1 MIGTSTSTK
10 VKISNIL
17 DSQILDFIHEES
29 PDFKDFLNQYYISEE
44 REFGST
50 YISDNLTSLKNISDT
65 SNNILNVSV
74 PNILAADPSRSYDS
88 SINAF
93 DDEIPVTTTD
103 GYPDQYG
110 LFKIDNEIITY
121 TGKTPTSFTGC
132 IRGLSAISSIEKSEY
147 LTFSETDSNEHFT
160 NLQINVD
167 SDGNPIIEEYKV
179 TVESKDETHPYWKVG
194 SNNGYLLNG
203 NQSPSLT
210 LLPGRTYKFNQS
222 DISNSAHPIRFY
234 LEANKTT
241 SYGSKIIGGEEK
253 PANEVIYYADGIK
266 DKVDEYYN
274 SFSTA
279 SVRYIQITVD
289 YGTPTVLHY
298 MCTNHGYMGNAAQI
312 NQNGGRPV
320 LNLSGIFINEFY
332 RKHKSQFL
340 PGFEGREFVDQVNI
354 ENILTRAKDFY
365 RSKGTDT
372 SLEILF
378 KVLFGKSV
386 VIEKPFENT
395 IGSSDSEWVVTDNM
409 IVDVIEGDPFKLIS
423 TKIFQGTF
431 DNPTADGTISNIQE
445 VFLGSKKY
453 YKLSFDK
460 SAHFGS
466 FNIGTKTK
474 ITEKAPDGSS
484 TINVDSTVGF
494 GTAGTFIYKYLDE
507 FLVASYTSKSENQFF
522 GCTGIVDEGIAEN
535 SDIIDDTFIFG
546 YENGDPEKV
555 CTMRITG
562 TISKPSENVSNSK
575 YASVGESIRV
585 NYLGEKATGP
595 KFDTWLYNHSTVLDI
610 EGVFEDTDKTNI
622 ITTKEP
628 LTNFLYQGCKVDIIR
643 YDWAGGTN
651 DDSLRYVPTSVSIL
665 TEGVGYSTA
674 TDVPTKY
681 ESTQTGIGTNLT
693 VGITTAEGSGG
704 AINGVT
710 IIDTGIDYKKDEL
723 IEIIGVGVTP
733 AIIKIDDVAP
743 IGFGKTKPNDP
754 GFGAFTIVDTDVEID
769 VINPENG
776 RITLKKGG
784 KQDFVDKIRPHQIRK
799 KLAYADSSLDELSP
813 NLLTNIQNTYIDDVG
828 NTYVTFSGY
837 PSYPLESTNRS
848 VKVSNFADNEVF
860 IADTNHSF
868 LNGEKIFFEQNPL
881 TVTTVTTKTETTD
894 ADGTIE
900 TETNV
905 SISTSFGLGITN
917 SLGNSVGSGE
927 YYTSIVGI
935 NSFRLAITLEE
946 LRSGNFLKFNPPT
959 TGISTVVEQTAADG
973 LTIMANDSTN
983 FSYLTRTSIVPSGS
997 GSGSSGGFDMGGP
1010 YLHFAGFSGTRW
1022 AVLNKLDARNFEKI
1036 KVYAK
1041 VGNDSNG
1048 GEDPESSNEVLQLDY
1063 GIEGDLFSNFAVIG
1077 TIIPILS
1084 KNESAPNYNDGSLK
1098 VFELDIPDE
1107 AKKENVFFRLI
1118 QRSNDGSNYDHYG
1131 IQKIEITGS
1140 TAGVTTTTTTSVS
1153 GITTCIITPNDL
1165 ANNILSNQNQFKRIL
1180 KTPEIRESEDK
1191 IIGPI
1196 GVQLNGVELYSP
1208 VLEDFVCY
1216 GQIDDVV
1223 VTNKGENYDVVNPP
1237 NVSIASTNG
1246 SGAKLYGHFS
1256 GNISEIVVTHPGF
1269 NYVDTP
1275 QVSVTGGNIDASGKA
1290 LVGEAYMRGFIH
1302 SFSFNDISNLVT
1314 NIDLD
1319 KDSVIHGED
1328 KPHKF
1333 ENGEEVVYTA
1343 TGTPIGIG
1351 STAVGF
1357 DTSRLTSGS
1366 TYFIRKNSEA
1376 SFSLTV
1382 TKSDALSGINTIDFN
1397 EFGTGTHTLRSKKI
1411 RKIIDRISL
1420 PETGVKY
1427 QNRKVVVDSNIYP
1440 PEDPKNNLTTF
1451 TGINKYDNYIFAKNH
1466 GFSDGDIVE
1475 YNFDGTIISGLS
1487 TESIYKISVIDNN
1500 KFKLSDAGTATTI
1513 TNSNYNQKI
1522 YVDLNNIGVGTHTFR
1537 YQDIVVNIKG
1547 NVSAGLVTSTLPSY
1561 YNATAYPIIDGSLD
1575 NVFVQNGGSGYGTTD
1590 ITNYNTAPTLAL
1602 EGGQDAELSP
1612 VINNGKIVNVS
1623 INIEGTGYSSPPILN
1638 VVGTGTTFGKFAKLK
1653 ANVSSVGVNSITS
1666 VDIID
1671 GGKDYISGKTS
1682 INVVPRGVD
1691 AKLKANVHKW
1701 NINAR
1706 QRYSSVLGNDIFKD
1720 TTQVNAEVKLQNKIV
1735 AFYAGVEYRK
1745 SLNDNIDEDKKE
1757 ITPPSKHSPILGW
1770 AYDGNPIYGP
1780 YGYADPVAGIGVT
1793 QLFSSYQLNKIE
1805 DKSLRPDFVD
1815 GYFIEDYLYIGD
1827 RELDQFNGRYG
1838 QTPEFPNGT
1847 YAYFTTETKTSS
1859 QFPYTTFIHR
1869 NKTDEVNYDIDY
1881 KQTDKFIDSGL
1892 YKRNVSPLGL
1902 NEKFRN
1908 YLPLSESLE
1917 TDPELEVTACLPG
1930 KINQITTFE
1939 SGRDYKVG
1947 DTINLNDS
1955 FVDASVGEILGKEI
1969 KKVEEVETNINNLNF
1984 SVKDNVITASGDS
1997 IHNFSN
2003 NDVVEIS
2010 GITSSSYFGI
2020 QGLQKIEVNTTS
2032 TFVSVAIADTTS
2044 TGISTSIKLDVS
2056 TNSGKFKVNDVIQI
2070 DNEKM
2075 LIIGLDKLNDKY
2087 VVSRMHDSSVGGTHN
2102 IDSTVNK
2109 LEKSFT
2115 YKVSGKEIK
2124 DTNVNEEKIAYVNV
2138 TNSIGIGTTYT
2149 SVVVGTAGSSNIT
2162 KSIPP
2167 RAIYIPNHNFKNGD
2181 KVSLVSIGGTII
2193 ASKNDSLT
2201 PDFNLST
2208 INPLYC
2214 VKISNNYIGLSTE
2227 KVGFLTSYVYYKSVQ
2242 DNDFFGKEVQIKT
2255 NENKLIGSA
2264 KRVNG
2269 LVTLGTSHSISV
2281 DETIRLNISPNR
2293 TEKIKFKF
2301 DANLRNLIVNSKTFE
2316 NTGIGTTL
2324 STITIPNHEFKTG
2337 DAVLYNVSTGSPIN
2351 GLSDNKIYYA
2361 IRISENI
2368 IKLSETYK
2376 KATKKRFES
2385 INITGIGSDGIL
2397 SKVNPKIHI
2406 TKGNTLEIDTSD
2418 SSLKI
2423 DGTPLRINF
2432 YSDINFTDKISSNY
2446 IQQNGEIGDGSTD
2459 SKIIIRTDDISLER
2473 FYYRVE
2479 NDNLLDNFANTDIQN
2494 HSTIDIIESK
2504 FNRLQTVT
2512 GVGNTTITFNSKVGS
2527 AETTTYSSYLSSG
2540 FSTAT
2545 YSTNAVN
2552 DQGPITSVKIINF
2565 GKNTNVIPSVTSVGT
2580 TTGINAVFSVLSNDI
2595 AKIEDTDVTVQGW
2608 EFSKNKS
2615 LKPKAD
2621 TYAILDLKN
2630 TLTLKS
2636 IGVSTGG
2643 RNYTTPPKVIGVG
2656 NTVITTR
2663 SRIDGNSVS
2672 GVDIISNDSGLQEDL
2687 RIIPTFNSNGI
2698 NIVNAT
2704 SASKNLTLELKA
2716 PIGGQFTDGL
2726 PFAVGDKIFVENVQ
2740 IKTVPGLGTTD
2751 LASYNSSDYDYRF
2764 FEIIAVSNGSAS
2776 ANPSVTYSI
2785 SGISTTEAGNFDG
2798 NFIFGRV
2805 TKAEDL
2811 ASFEPEFQSVEYVK
2825 GEVISIGNGKA
2836 TAIVSENGWDPQ
2848 SKTLKV
2854 TDIVGKIDNGDEII
2868 GSVNSQKAIIGNF
2881 NTYEFDLDVDVF
2893 AESLG
2898 FWKSDKNKPNFSYE
2912 RLHDNDYYQRFSYAL
2927 RGQVDYETWKEPVN
2941 SLGHISGYKNFA
2953 DYEIVSNT
2961 FVGVSTI
2968 PKSDVEFRVEIL
2980 SDASVHE
2987 QFDYDFVSE
2996 EETLSNIISR
3006 EVQFDQKKLT
3016 DYIEAKT
3023 NKVLLLD
3030 DISNQ
3035 FTGLSTITGQ
3045 LVGLKN
3051 FTIKSSG
3058 NDIMHQVFDPTS
3070 LTVGGNTISIVDH
3083 GFTDGE
3089 ELEYA
3094 PNSGGSS
3101 IGIVTTSAPG
3111 IAETSILPSKVFV
3124 NVSDANNFSLIIKSS
3139 ESASG
3144 SAVTFSNVS
3153 GIGNQHTLSVNSREA
3168 SIRSLITI
3176 DNVIQSPLGK
3186 KSTVLGLSTSVG
3198 IGSTEIFLNDI
3209 SKVSG
3214 NKLLKINDEIM
3225 FTGLVGIGSTNS
3237 VSVVRGYMGT
3247 VAAAHTVGA
3256 GVSELYGDYRISK
3269 GNIYFS
3275 DAPYGPTGIGT
3286 IAGSKIEGG
3295 AVVNIPNAM
3304 TTRSAFTGRVFFRK
3318 NDVAEGRP
3326 GSMNRVVDDISDNF
3340 DGTTKLFDMKE
3351 NSAVLPVGITTYGG
3365 ALLINNIFQKP
3376 FFGDVGSVRES
3387 DYRVQSPVGGGT
3399 TIQFL
3404 ANPDIASDTTDI
3416 PRGGRINEFLVGV
3429 GSGYQVPTRALA
3441 YANIGVGGTIESVS
3455 ISTHG
3460 QGYISAPR
3468 VAIGVS
3474 YANYVH
3480 KFIRSLANS
3489 INPNVGSNKTP
3500 TFAEYDSFTG
3510 DLLLVIPNHGLTTTN
3525 TIQIVDNSLFFTC
3538 SRDGY
3543 VKEKSYPRS
3552 TDPASGKNLT
3562 ITNATTNT
3570 IIVNVGAGAGV
3581 GAAFTSVVSAAG
3593 TITAINVVNPG
3604 TGYTA
3609 TKDEPFII
3617 IDEPTPYKN
3626 IPLLGGNGSGA
3637 KMDVVV
3643 GTGGSVID
3651 FNIVDRGTGYEIGD
3665 NLVLHGLPVQ
3675 VGVSTIPFNITVKSR
3690 YQDKFSGFTFGEL
3703 IELDDFSSFFNGF
3716 RRSFLLTRTITNKEY
3731 FSIVAAD
3738 GSGIVLA
3745 NNLLVFVNDILQKP
3759 GVDYEFEG
3767 GTRFKFTE
3775 APKAGSKFKI
3785 YFYKGSGTD
3794 VEFVD
3799 VDETIKPGDILT
3811 LDAFDQDKNNINE
3824 FPTQDPRVIYE
3835 LTSATVVETQTYTGP
3850 GISSDPDYLRPVRWK
3865 KQTVDKIIDGEKIQK
3880 NRNLNTS
3887 QQYPATNIIA
3897 SINPT
3902 DTVFSVKDIVS
3913 FSGIDNLSETQN
3925 SIKIID
3931 QKETQVAIATAT
3943 VDSATEKV
3951 STLTLINAGFGYTT
3965 APMVAIQPPNDVGT
3979 GVTATGGATIDGNGV
3994 VTGIAI
4000 TNPGDGYTFNPQ
4012 LVIEQPN
4019 IQYDEKHSNISF
4031 NGDRGIIIGIGTTN
4045 QGSNS
4050 GVSTDSPALI
4060 FDIIPTKQLPGAPST
4075 KSGIV
4080 TGQYIVIQGTSF
4092 GDGIVSIGTHTS
4104 KIVSVGNSFA
4114 DNVYQVGHYQDVGT
4128 GSTVRRITCNINTAL
4143 SGINTNTGVTTNRFI
4158 GNYSWGTITVAG
4170 SRNGKSF
4177 EFYNQN
4183 GLLGIE
4189 TSAHIS
4195 RSLQL
4200 KQVY

>member
-1 MIGTSTSTK
+1 MIGTSKSTK
-10 VKISNIL
+10 VKITNIL
-17 DSQILDFIHEES
+17 DSQILDFIQEES
-29 PDFKDFLNQYYISEE
+29 PDFKDFLNQYYVSQES
-44 REFGST
+44 EFGST
-50 YISDNLTSLKNISDT
+50 YLSDNLASFKDVSTT
-65 SNNILNVSV
+65 SNNILNISID
-74 PNILAADPSRSYDS
+74 NKLTSD
-88 SINAF
+88 INAF
-93 DDEIPVTTTD
+93 DDEISVTTTT

-110 LFKIDNEIITY
+110 LLKIDNEIITY

-132 IRGLSAISSIEKSEY
+132 VRGFSSISSIEKSEY
-147 LTFSETDSNEHFT
+147 LTFSVTDSAEH
-160 NLQINVD
+160 
-167 SDGNPIIEEYKV
+167 
-179 TVESKDETHPYWKVG
+179 
-194 SNNGYLLNG
+194 
-203 NQSPSLT
+203 LT
-210 LLPGRTYKFNQS
+210 
-222 DISNSAHPIRFY
+222 D
-234 LEANKTT
+234 
-241 SYGSKIIGGEEK
+241 
-253 PANEVIYYADGIK
+253 
-266 DKVDEYYN
+266 
-274 SFSTA
+274 
-279 SVRYIQITVD
+279 
-289 YGTPTVLHY
+289 
-298 MCTNHGYMGNAAQI
+298 AQ
-312 NQNGGRPV
+312 V
-320 LNLSGIFINEFY
+320 LNLSTIFVNEFY

-340 PGFEGREFVDQVNI
+340 PGFEGRNFVDQVNI

-494 GTAGTFIYKYLDE
+494 GTTGTFIYKYLDE

-522 GCTGIVDEGIAEN
+522 GCTGIVDQGIAEN

-546 YENGDPEKV
+546 YEDGDPEKV

-575 YASVGESIRV
+575 YASVGETIRV

-628 LTNFLYQGCKVDIIR
+628 LNNFLYQGCKVDIIR

-665 TEGVGYSTA
+665 EGGVGYSTA
-674 TDVPTKY
+674 TNVPTKY
-681 ESTQTGIGTNLT
+681 FLTPTGIGTNLT
-693 VGITTAEGSGG
+693 VGITTAEGSDG
-704 AINGVT
+704 AINEVT

-723 IEIIGVGVTP
+723 IEIIGVGTAAG

-754 GFGAFTIVDTDVEID
+754 GFGAFTIVDTDVEISN
-769 VINPENG
+769 INPENG
-776 RITLKKGG
+776 QITLKKGG
-784 KQDFVDKIRPHQIRK
+784 KEDFVDKIRPHQIRK

-868 LNGEKIFFEQNPL
+868 LNGEKIFFEQNAL
-881 TVTTVTTKTETTD
+881 TVTTVTTVTESQ
-894 ADGTIE
+894 GS

-917 SLGNSVGSGE
+917 SLGNAIESGE
-927 YYTSIVGI
+927 YHTSIVGI
-935 NSFRLAITLEE
+935 NSFRLAVTLEE

-959 TGISTVVEQTAADG
+959 TGISTVVEETFAQELTLMAGDIDTYQLNEDERAEFPILFSGG
-973 LTIMANDSTN
+973 LG
-983 FSYLTRTSIVPSGS
+983 RTVVLPSGARS
-997 GSGSSGGFDMGGP
+997 LTDTNNLGFEMPNGED
-1010 YLHFAGFSGTRW
+1010 YLRFGRRKGNR
-1022 AVLNKLDARNFEKI
+1022 AVLLRKIDTRNFTKF
-1036 KVYAK
+1036 KVHAK
-1041 VGNDSNG
+1041 VGNNQNG
-1048 GEDPESSNEVLQLDY
+1048 GEDPDVPGQEDIHLQYWVGDDAGGHDDMENIPTDENGNPLL
-1063 GIEGDLFSNFAVIG
+1063 IEIG

-1084 KNESAPNYNDGSLK
+1084 LNAGSPVNSPPQEGDYNDGSLK
-1098 VFELDIPDE
+1098 VFEIGIPEE
-1107 AKKENVFFRLI
+1107 ARKENVFFRLI
-1118 QRSNDGSNYDHYG
+1118 QPSDSGSRYDHYG
-1131 IQKIEITGS
+1131 ILKFEL
-1140 TAGVTTTTTTSVS
+1140 AGDGVGITTTTTTSIS
-1153 GITTCIITPNDL
+1153 GITTCTITPNDL
-1165 ANNILSNQNQFKRIL
+1165 ANNALSNQNNFKRIL

-1191 IIGPI
+1191 IIGPV

-1208 VLEDFVCY
+1208 VLQDFVCY

-1237 NVSIASTNG
+1237 NVSIASANG

-1302 SFSFNDISNLVT
+1302 SFTFNDISNLVT
-1314 NIDLD
+1314 NVDLD

-1376 SFSLTV
+1376 SFSLTIN
-1382 TKSDALSGINTIDFN
+1382 KSDALSGINTIDFN

-1440 PEDPKNNLTTF
+1440 PEDPKDNLTTF

-1487 TESIYKISVIDNN
+1487 TESIYKISVIDSN

-1671 GGKDYISGKTS
+1671 GGKDYISGKTV

-1701 NINAR
+1701 NINAK

-1720 TTQVNAEVKLQNKIV
+1720 TAQVNAEVKLQNKIV

-1745 SLNDNIDEDKKE
+1745 SLNDNINDESDE

-1780 YGYADPVAGIGVT
+1780 YGYADPVAGIGIT

-1805 DKSLRPDFVD
+1805 DKSLRPDFAD

-1847 YAYFTTETKTSS
+1847 YAYFTTETKTLS

-1869 NKTDEVNYDIDY
+1869 NKTDAVNYDIDY

-1917 TDPELEVTACLPG
+1917 TDPELKVTACLPG

-1955 FVDASVGEILGKEI
+1955 FVDANVGEILGKEI

-1984 SVKDNVITASGDS
+1984 SVKDNVITATGDS

-2003 NDVVEIS
+2003 NDIVEIS

-2020 QGLQKIEVNTTS
+2020 QGLQEIEVNTTS

-2044 TGISTSIKLDVS
+2044 TGISTSIKLDTS
-2056 TNSGKFKVNDVIQI
+2056 TNSGKFKVDDIIQI
-2070 DNEKM
+2070 DDEKM
-2075 LIIGLDKLNDKY
+2075 LIIALDKVNDKY

-2102 IDSTVNK
+2102 IDSTATK

-2115 YKVSGKEIK
+2115 YKVSGKDIK
-2124 DTNVNEEKIAYVNV
+2124 DTNIDEEKIAYVNV
-2138 TNSIGIGTTYT
+2138 TNSIGIGSTYT
-2149 SVVVGTAGSSNIT
+2149 SVVVGTSGSSNIT

-2181 KVSLVSIGGTII
+2181 KVSLVSVGGTII
-2193 ASKNDSLT
+2193 ASPNASLT

-2208 INPLYC
+2208 FNPLYC
-2214 VKISNNYIGLSTE
+2214 VKISNNYIGLSTQ
-2227 KVGFLTSYVYYKSVQ
+2227 KVGFLTSFVYYKSVQ
-2242 DNDFFGKEVQIKT
+2242 DNDFFGKEVKIKT

-2269 LVTLGTSHSISV
+2269 LVTLGTSHSVSV

-2301 DANLRNLIVNSKTFE
+2301 DGNLRNLIVDPKTFE

-2324 STITIPNHEFKTG
+2324 STITIPNHGFETG

-2376 KATKKRFES
+2376 KATRKRFKS

-2423 DGTPLRINF
+2423 DGAPLRINF

-2446 IQQNGEIGDGSTD
+2446 IQQNGEIGDGSAD
-2459 SKIIIRTDDISLER
+2459 SKIIIRTGDISLER

-2504 FNRLQTVT
+2504 FNRLQTVI

-2672 GVDIISNDSGLQEDL
+2672 SVDIISNDSGLQEDL

-2811 ASFEPEFQSVEYVK
+2811 AAFKPEFQSVEYVK

-2854 TDIVGKIDNGDEII
+2854 TDIVGQIDNGDEII
-2868 GSVNSQKAIIGNF
+2868 GSVNSQKAIISNF

-2996 EETLSNIISR
+2996 EETLGNIISR
-3006 EVQFDQKKLT
+3006 EVQFDKKKLT

-3030 DISNQ
+3030 NISDQ

-3051 FTIKSSG
+3051 FPIKSSG

-3139 ESASG
+3139 ESATG

-3256 GVSELYGDYRISK
+3256 GVSELYGDYRVSK

-3286 IAGSKIEGG
+3286 LAGSKIENDDI
-3295 AVVNIPNAM
+3295 VNIPNAM
-3304 TTRSAFTGRVFFRK
+3304 TTRSTFTGRVFFRK
-3318 NDVAEGRP
+3318 NDVVEGRP

-3351 NSAVLPVGITTYGG
+3351 NSAVLPVGINTYGG

-3387 DYRVQSPVGGGT
+3387 DYRVQAPVGGGT

-3510 DLLLVIPNHGLTTTN
+3510 DLFLVIPNHGLTTTN

-3609 TKDEPFII
+3609 TKDEPFIT

-3626 IPLLGGNGSGA
+3626 IPLIGGNGSGA

-3651 FNIVDRGTGYEIGD
+3651 FSIADRGTGYEIGD

-3675 VGVSTIPFNITVKSR
+3675 VGIGTSAFNITVKSR

-3731 FSIVAAD
+3731 FSIVAAE
-3738 GSGIVLA
+3738 GSGIILA

-3759 GVDYEFEG
+3759 GIDYEFEG

-3897 SINPT
+3897 PISPT

-3943 VDSATEKV
+3943 VDLATEKV

-4000 TNPGDGYTFNPQ
+4000 TNPGNGYTFNPQ

-4019 IQYDEKHSNISF
+4019 IQNDEKHSNISF
-4031 NGDRGIIIGIGTTN
+4031 NGDRGIIIGINTAEN
-4045 QGSNS
+4045 GSNS
-4050 GVSTDSPALI
+4050 GVSTNSPALT

-4128 GSTVRRITCNINTAL
+4128 GSTVRRIICNINTAL